1 MAPDVHGVRPMKTSA
16 RFASIAAVC
25 ATLLLAGVVLGSV
38 INVVTHSGDG
48 EDQAIA
54 GGSAP
59 PPSGQVIVGEAA
71 GTVLPATEPPTPEA
85 TPAATDTPTTQ
96 APAPTESPTPEPTPS
111 PTQESRQ
118 TRDGFKAKVMVCTSV
133 SGSHCRGE
141 TDVISH
147 DTRTIWMLVSFE
159 NAAAGDRIGMRLAGE
174 GVTRDGGDYA
184 VKGGDGRAWSQ
195 VQGNLPRGHY
205 TVSALRNGEV
215 VAETELRVN

>member
-1 MAPDVHGVRPMKTSA
+1 MKTSA

-38 INVVTHSGDG
+38 INVATHSGDG
-48 EDQAIA
+48 QDQAVA
-54 GGSAP
+54 GRSGS
-59 PPSGQVIVGEAA
+59 PSSGEVIVGEAA
-71 GTVLPATEPPTPEA
+71 GTVLPATEPATPEA
-85 TPAATDTPTTQ
+85 TPAPTDTPTE
-96 APAPTESPTPEPTPS
+96 APTPTESPTSEPTPS
-111 PTQESRQ
+111 PTDESRQ
-118 TRDGFKAKVMVCTSV
+118 TSDGFKAKVMVCTSV

-147 DTRTIWMLVSFE
+147 DARTIWMLVSFE

-195 VQGNLPRGHY
+195 VQGNLPRGRY

-215 VAETELRVN
+215 VAETELRVE